1 MENPII
7 EISDNPEL
15 FDRQTLPKSE
25 KSYNVGNETKVT
37 TAYPVIVDGRQ
48 VSEKVYSYTN
58 GTTSGSSANL
68 SNPFQQSSG
77 LNTGLPTTDFSKNR
91 NVELG
96 TTTDGK
102 KMTYLDWQEQ
112 QNKSGVPSAKE
123 QADKAKKEG
132 KFWDNA
138 SKSWGK
144 FKDSPGGKFALQ
156 QALNY
161 LQMRLDGGQGIGG
174 GSDNYAP
181 ELEKKD
187 NTVWYVLGGVA
198 IIGILALVLMK
209 SKKPEAGA

>member
-37 TAYPVIVDGRQ
+37 TAYPVIVDGKQ
-48 VSEKVYSYTN
+48 VSEKVYSYAFGDKKNDNTYL
-58 GTTSGSSANL
+58 G
-68 SNPFQQSSG
+68 NPFQQGSG
-77 LNTGLPTTDFSKNR
+77 LNTGLTTTDFTKNR

-102 KMTYLDWQEQ
+102 KMVYADWVEQ
-112 QNKSGVPSAKE
+112 QKKAGVPSAEE
-123 QADKAKKEG
+123 QADKAKKER

-144 FKDSPGGKFALQ
+144 FKDSPGGQFALQ

-161 LQMRLDGGQGIGG
+161 LQMRLDGGQGTGG
-174 GSDNYAP
+174 GSDNYVP
-181 ELEKKD
+181 EPEKKD